1 MMSVAPKFAP
11 AVGCFPTASAQRRT
25 FRRLRAARPAKC
37 ASNGITQDMLDAQ
50 TAKTSLAMGER
61 ISNAN
66 AELQV
71 ALEKER
77 SERQVALE
85 KERSQRQEKLS
96 AFQLALEKERSD
108 RQEKLSALQLALE
121 KERSDRQTELQ
132 RQRHISWLL
141 FAALFAGI
149 LLSAAPGS
157 IVSKLVQILLV
168 KVLPFK

>member
-25 FRRLRAARPAKC
+25 FRRLRAARPAKG

-77 SERQVALE
+77 SA
-85 KERSQRQEKLS
+85 RQEKLS
-96 AFQLALEKERSD
+96 AFQLALEKERSE
-108 RQEKLSALQLALE
+108 RQVALE
-121 KERSDRQTELQ
+121 KERSERQE
-132 RQRHISWLL
+132 
-141 FAALFAGI
+141 
-149 LLSAAPGS
+149 
-157 IVSKLVQILLV
+157 
-168 KVLPFK
+168 